1 MAEEENKTEQ
11 EKFNEI
17 KNRHEEKKDKEKKEL
32 HITLLDKS
40 YVKPRGRG
48 GEPYGEY
55 VKGIK
60 DNDILSWIQEEI
72 SQSEDGRIIAL
83 LSDFAEAIGMKLK
96 TTKYSK
102 GKKPHSIYWGSKY
115 ALYILGNYIV
125 NLGTS
130 INDEPLL
137 LIHEAPE
144 DYELPTSLLKKI
156 EQEMEEEVIEET
168 EEDKKTEEEKEEEKT
183 EKLESKIL
191 SLSEKR
197 AIARKD

>member
-1 MAEEENKTEQ
+1 MTEEEK
-11 EKFNEI
+11 EKE
-17 KNRHEEKKDKEKKEL
+17 EEKKEEEKEKEKEKEF
-32 HITLLDKS
+32 HITLVDKS

-60 DNDILSWIQEEI
+60 DNDILGWIQEEI
-72 SQSEDGRIIAL
+72 SQSKDGRIIAL
-83 LSDFAEAIGMKLK
+83 LSDFAEAIGMKIK
-96 TTKYSK
+96 TSKYSK

-130 INDEPLL
+130 IHDEPLL

-156 EQEMEEEVIEET
+156 EQEMEEEELEET
-168 EEDKKTEEEKEEEKT
+168 EEKPEEEEKQPEVKQ
-183 EKLESKIL
+183 ESVSKSL
-191 SLSEKR
+191 TLSEKR
-197 AIARKD
+197 AIAVSEQ

>member
-1 MAEEENKTEQ
+1 MTE
-11 EKFNEI
+11 
-17 KNRHEEKKDKEKKEL
+17 KEKEKEF
-32 HITLLDKS
+32 HITLVDKS

-72 SQSEDGRIIAL
+72 SHSEDGRIIAL
-83 LSDFAEAIGMKLK
+83 LSDFAEAIDMKIK

-102 GKKPHSIYWGSKY
+102 GKKPHSIYWGAKY

-130 INDEPLL
+130 IHDEPLL
-137 LIHEAPE
+137 IIHEAPE

-156 EQEMEEEVIEET
+156 EQEMEEEEIDNIEEGQ
-168 EEDKKTEEEKEEEKT
+168 KKEEEKEKEEKST
-183 EKLESKIL
+183 INERSELGCAADEVGTDGKRLITAKRA
-191 SLSEKR
+191 SEK
-197 AIARKD
+197 